1 MSDRTRTPMSPTR
14 KLALTAGLFYIATFA
29 FSIPALGFYDSAI
42 NDTNWVRGAG
52 SHSGVAWGGF
62 FEIITALTGIGSAV
76 AVYPVIKRYAPARAL
91 GFVASRTLEAAA
103 IFTGVMALVAMYI
116 MRQDLSTID
125 ATGVDAVMKGLI
137 GVHDGSFLLGP
148 GYMPAINALCFA
160 TVLYQT
166 RLVPRIIPVIGFVG
180 GPLLFISST
189 VTLFGGW
196 EQVTGV
202 SMALALPIA
211 VWEFSVGC
219 YMAFKGFRTTT
230 VDLTSAN
237 GTPAHDEAV
246 VQPAMA

>member
-1 MSDRTRTPMSPTR
+1 MASATTHTSPMSATR
-14 KLALTAGLFYIATFA
+14 KAALVAGLFYIATFV

-42 NDTNWVRGAG
+42 NDENWVRGAG

-62 FEIITALTGIGSAV
+62 FEIITALTGIGTAV

-103 IFTGVMALVAMYI
+103 IFVGVMALVAMYS
-116 MRQDLSTID
+116 MRQDLDSID
-125 ATGVDAVMKGLI
+125 ATGVDAVMKGLV

-202 SMALALPIA
+202 SMAFAIPIA
-211 VWEFSVGC
+211 AWELSVGC
-219 YMAFKGFRTTT
+219 YMLVKGFRTPSGDT
-230 VDLTSAN
+230 VEPDF
-237 GTPAHDEAV
+237 GTAEPAAV
-246 VQPAMA
+246 LAGV

>member
-1 MSDRTRTPMSPTR
+1 MSTRTRTPMSPTR
-14 KLALTAGLFYIATFA
+14 KLALAAGLFYIATFV

-42 NDTNWVRGAG
+42 NDSNWVRGAG

-62 FEIITALTGIGSAV
+62 FEVITALTGIGSAV
-76 AVYPVIKRYAPARAL
+76 AVYPVIKRHAPARAL

-103 IFTGVMALVAMYI
+103 IFVGVMALVAMYV
-116 MRQDLSTID
+116 MRQDLSSID

-166 RLVPRIIPVIGFVG
+166 RLVPRIIPMIGFVG

-196 EQVTGV
+196 EQVTTV
-202 SMALALPIA
+202 SMAMALPIA
-211 VWEFSVGC
+211 AWEFSVGC
-219 YMAFKGFRTTT
+219 YMTFKGFRSDA
-230 VDLTSAN
+230 VDIDLSDPMRPALAGASA
-237 GTPAHDEAV
+237 
-246 VQPAMA
+246 